1 VKSVSDLGEAE
12 PSLRLSL
19 DARPESIALLRR
31 QLGGWLE
38 ETGATRGELFEI
50 QLATTEA
57 FANAVLHPE
66 EPTSDLVE
74 IAGTVTN
81 RHVTLSVR
89 DHGRWQD
96 ESSPK
101 DGGGL
106 GLAIM
111 DELMDSVVIEPFAGG
126 DGRDHAAPARKQLAP
141 VEGRVGE
148 GRRGESAGR
157 PFLIVLPADRA
168 PSSSLATPRSVA
180 PLTSPNVLERR
191 PPERVR
197 TVRPSLGPRVFA
209 GVLGSRRKARA

>member
-1 VKSVSDLGEAE
+1 VSDLGEPE
-12 PSLRLSL
+12 PSLQLSL

-81 RHVTLSVR
+81 RQVTLSVR

-126 DGRDHAAPARKQLAP
+126 TVVTMQRQLASSWRP
-141 VEGRVGE
+141 SRAGS
-148 GRRGESAGR
+148 GRRDVENR
-157 PFLIVLPADRA
+157 PAALFDCA
-168 PSSSLATPRSVA
+168 SSRSG
-180 PLTSPNVLERR
+180 T
-191 PPERVR
+191 
-197 TVRPSLGPRVFA
+197 
-209 GVLGSRRKARA
+209 

>member
-1 VKSVSDLGEAE
+1 MKSVSDLGEPE

-19 DARPESIALLRR
+19 DARPESIALPRR

-126 DGRDHAAPARKQLAP
+126 TVVTMQRRLAM
-141 VEGRVGE
+141 G
-148 GRRGESAGR
+148 
-157 PFLIVLPADRA
+157 
-168 PSSSLATPRSVA
+168 
-180 PLTSPNVLERR
+180 
-191 PPERVR
+191 
-197 TVRPSLGPRVFA
+197 
-209 GVLGSRRKARA
+209 